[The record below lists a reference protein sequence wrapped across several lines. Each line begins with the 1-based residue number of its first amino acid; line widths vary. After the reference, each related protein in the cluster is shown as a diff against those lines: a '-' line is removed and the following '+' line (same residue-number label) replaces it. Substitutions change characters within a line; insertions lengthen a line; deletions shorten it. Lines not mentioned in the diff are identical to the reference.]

1 MRERWHWFTPKVQAS
16 VWVAALGTFYL
27 LTGVGNRSETADGYW
42 FAYDV
47 EHRSLRELLS
57 GGHVRHLL
65 FLPLFRGIHDIVGSI
80 GIHAR
85 AYDEIR
91 TVSAVVAA
99 ATLPLMFL
107 VLYRRLDV
115 SRFAAY
121 AGAGALAVS
130 HGFWRYANEA
140 KVYPLAI
147 MFILL
152 ICWTGLDKR
161 LSARSAVFAGA
172 IAALGVLFVAEVA
185 STLIA
190 VSVALVLRRH
200 IRHLI
205 VYLATTGVIV
215 VGVTLLLY
223 LYVQPPDKGYVG
235 YLMSA
240 AKLEA
245 GGSPSGFGAGNLVK
259 GAIGFGQNVTAGNFL
274 YANADVAKWL
284 QAIFP
289 GKSANLAYAG
299 RQAGTIAWVL
309 STVLLVQLLIV
320 ATVTL
325 VATLS
330 RPVRRP
336 NSVTVAVAVWFA
348 TLGLFLLVRE
358 AGEVESWIPLLVPFW
373 MLVAAF
379 LFDRADL
386 ARLRRLVVLTLVLLA
401 AFNSIGGM
409 WIMRNRATDYNFQKA
424 RWLIANVH
432 AGDTVLLADDSK
444 FFRYL
449 RYYASAHVLDVQ
461 CLYQLSG
468 ETLQALYGGAV
479 DRSVRVYATADFFRP
494 PESLAN
500 RNPTGYQVVLWF
512 GDSIRHNFRKVAD
525 DEFGGVYV
533 HLRPVG
539 PARGAS
545 RSLPSSNPQC

>member
-1 MRERWHWFTPKVQAS
+1 M
-16 VWVAALGTFYL
+16 
-27 LTGVGNRSETADGYW
+27 
-42 FAYDV
+42 
-47 EHRSLRELLS
+47 
-57 GGHVRHLL
+57 RHLL
-65 FLPLFRGIHDIVGSI
+65 FLPLFRGFHDIVGSI

-200 IRHLI
+200 IRHLM

-240 AKLEA
+240 AKGA

-259 GAIGFGQNVTAGNFL
+259 GAIGLAQNVTAGNFI

-284 QAIFP
+284 QAILP

-299 RQAGTIAWVL
+299 RQAGVTDWVVP
-309 STVLLVQLLIV
+309 TVLLVQLLIV

-325 VATLS
+325 VATLY

-336 NSVTVAVAVWFA
+336 NSVTVAVAVWFV

-409 WIMRNRATDYNFQKA
+409 WTMRNRATDYNFQKA

-468 ETLQALYGGAV
+468 ETLQALYAGAV

-494 PESLAN
+494 PESLAH
-500 RNPTGYQVVLWF
+500 RNPTGYHVVLRF

-525 DEFGGVYV
+525 DEFGGVYA